1 MLYCGCRSTRRDHPR
16 RCGKNLPTIIIEIVK
31 SGSPPQVRGKLR
43 LRCDIGS
50 ACRITPAGAGKT
62 VKISDQRQSR
72 EDHPRRCGE
81 NARQIAYIHGGAGS
95 PPQVR
100 GKLRFS
106 RTAATLTRITPAGA
120 GKTACHLRFSKCNQ
134 DHPRRCGENV
144 FIAFVQGYYEGSPPQ
159 VRGKLYKA
167 AEILGVERITPAGAG
182 KTTSLPCWM
191 P

>member
-81 NARQIAYIHGGAGS
+81 NDFFEIIGYVRIGS

-100 GKLRFS
+100 GKR
-106 RTAATLTRITPAGA
+106 AADRLYPWRRGITPAGA
-120 GKTACHLRFSKCNQ
+120 GKTQVLADGGNTDE
-134 DHPRRCGENV
+134 DHPRRCGENCV
-144 FIAFVQGYYEGSPPQ
+144 SPPIF
-159 VRGKLYKA
+159 
-167 AEILGVERITPAGAG
+167 E
-182 KTTSLPCWM
+182 M
-191 P
+191 